1 VSAPI
6 DWVVLGAGLMGRLV
20 ACALAERGLRVAVHE
35 AGSADARDSAA
46 RIAAAMLAPLAESA
60 ITEDSVV
67 QMGRHALQRWPQ
79 LIAAL
84 DEPVYFQ
91 QQGTVVLWHRQ
102 DAPEAERLGRVFA
115 ATAARIEGLAA
126 PVACDGDALRELEP
140 ALGRR
145 FTQGL
150 YLPQEG
156 QLDNRGLLDA
166 LGRRMTTLGVALHT
180 HDAKAPQDFD
190 AATALVDCRGLG
202 ARAEWPGLRGVRGEV
217 VRLHAPGIGLARPT
231 RLVHPRYPIYI
242 APKPGDVYVIG
253 ATEIESDDRSP
264 PSARSILEL
273 LSAAYSV
280 HPGFGEARVLELGA
294 QCRPTLGDNLPAL
307 RRLGSR
313 RWQVNGL
320 YRHGFLI
327 APAVLDAL
335 LECLA
340 DGHSPLAA
348 RLGLRI
354 EEATP

>member
-1 VSAPI
+1 MSSPI

-20 ACALAERGLRVAVHE
+20 SCGLAERGLRVAVHE
-35 AGSADARDSAA
+35 AGGPDATDAA
-46 RIAAAMLAPLAESA
+46 AHIAAAMLAPLAESA
-60 ITEDSVV
+60 ITEDNVV
-67 QMGRHALQRWPQ
+67 RMGRHALARWPQ
-79 LIAAL
+79 LITTL
-84 DEPVYFQ
+84 DAPVFLQ
-91 QQGTVVLWHRQ
+91 QQGTVILWHRQ
-102 DAPEAERLGRVFA
+102 DAPEAERLARLFNA
-115 ATAARIEGLAA
+115 AAARIEGLSA
-126 PVACDGDALRELEP
+126 PVACDGDALRDLEP

-156 QLDNRGLLDA
+156 QLDNRMLLEA
-166 LGRRMTTLGVALHT
+166 LGRRMTALGIELHWHEARAP
-180 HDAKAPQDFD
+180 HDFPPD
-190 AATALVDCRGLG
+190 TALVDCRGLG
-202 ARAEWPGLRGVRGEV
+202 ARDDWPGLRGVRGEV
-217 VRLHAPGIGLARPT
+217 VRLHAPGIGLSRPT

-280 HPGFGEARVLELGA
+280 HPGFGEARVLEIGA
-294 QCRPTLGDNLPAL
+294 QCRPTLPDNLPAL
-307 RRLGSR
+307 RRLGPR

-340 DGHSPLAA
+340 DDHSPLAQ

-354 EEATP
+354 EIAQP